1 MTVINYALLFSLR
14 SLMRLDILAWL
25 ICIPLIVLA
34 VVVLWVQYRQHHQ
47 LVSDLQQLTKLRSHS
62 VEYDLVMKAM
72 RLAVWRMDV
81 PSSTLE
87 IEIDYRD
94 HTNSISIPPGTKVE
108 DAVAQLLPE
117 YQETVKKGLEDLLA
131 GRVDVFHLQFQVR
144 VPHSD
149 ETYWSEGYATVDKR
163 DIQGTPLSVVGTL
176 MRIDQQKDIEKAL
189 MDAVYH
195 AEESDR
201 LKTAFLQNISHE
213 IRTPLNAIVGFSEVL
228 TMVEEQEERQN
239 LIALIKQ
246 NNTHLLRLFDDIVSM
261 SKLEARGAGTLVKS
275 TFELKEVLQAL
286 MVKYKPKADDAGL
299 TLKIEHVDSLPV
311 LTTDRD
317 RLREILNQYLSNAL
331 KFTTEGQVTMGC
343 TEYDGKWRVWVKD
356 TGKGIPEDKCND
368 SLFERFVKVDEFTPG
383 MGLGLSICRTLAMT
397 LDGDVGLESTLGK
410 GSVFW
415 VELKK

>member
-1 MTVINYALLFSLR
+1 MTVTNFVLLFSFH
-14 SLMRLDILAWL
+14 SLVRLDILAWL
-25 ICIPLIVLA
+25 VCLPLLVMA
-34 VVVLWVQYRQHHQ
+34 VVLLWIQHRQHRQ

-62 VEYDLVMKAM
+62 VEYDLVMQAM

-81 PSSTLE
+81 PSRTLE

-94 HTNSISIPPGTKVE
+94 HTNSISIPPGTKAKDV
-108 DAVAQLLPE
+108 VAQILPE
-117 YQETVKKGLEDLLA
+117 YQETLRKGLEDLLT
-131 GRVDVFHLQFQVR
+131 GRVDVFHLQCQVR
-144 VPHSD
+144 VPHSED
-149 ETYWSEGYATVDKR
+149 TYWSEGYATVDKR
-163 DIQGTPLSVVGTL
+163 DIQGAPLSVVGTL

-228 TMVEEQEERQN
+228 TMVEDQEERN
-239 LIALIKQ
+239 KLIGLIKK

-261 SKLEARGAGTLVKS
+261 SKLEARGGNMLEKS

-286 MVKYKPKADDAGL
+286 TLKYKAKADDMGL
-299 TLKIEHVDSLPV
+299 KLEIENVDSLPV

-317 RLREILNQYLSNAL
+317 RLREILNQYLSNAFN
-331 KFTTEGQVTMGC
+331 FTSEGKVTMGC
-343 TEYDGKWRVWVKD
+343 SEHDGKWRIWVKD
-356 TGKGIPEDKCND
+356 TGKGIPEEKCNE
-368 SLFERFVKVDEFTPG
+368 SLFERFVKIDEFTPG
-383 MGLGLSICRTLAMT
+383 VGLGLSLCRTLAKS
-397 LDGDVGLESTLGK
+397 LDGDVGVESALGK

-415 VELKK
+415 VELQK